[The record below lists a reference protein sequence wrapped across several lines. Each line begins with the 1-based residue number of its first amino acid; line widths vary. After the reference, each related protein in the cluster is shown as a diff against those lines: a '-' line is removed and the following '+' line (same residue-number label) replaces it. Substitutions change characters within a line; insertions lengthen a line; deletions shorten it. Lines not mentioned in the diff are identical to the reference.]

1 MSKSAITKVPPST
14 LAPVQTT
21 EEARA
26 SLAASRDR
34 LLRQLDSVKQEVETV
49 RRAVQTRIEP
59 FTDWRAY
66 VKRHPLATL
75 GATFLAGYALARLF
89 SRK

>member
-1 MSKSAITKVPPST
+1 MSKSAITKAPPRA

-21 EEARA
+21 EEARKA
-26 SLAASRDR
+26 LTASRER
-34 LLRQLDSVKQEVETV
+34 LMRQLESVKHEVETV
-49 RRAVQTRIEP
+49 RQAVQTRLEP
-59 FTDWRAY
+59 FTDWRA
-66 VKRHPLATL
+66 VVRRHPMAAL

>member
-1 MSKSAITKVPPST
+1 MSKSAITKAPPRS

-21 EEARA
+21 EEARR
-26 SLAASRDR
+26 SLAASRER
-34 LLRQLDSVKQEVETV
+34 LIRQLDSVKQEVETV
-49 RRAVQTRIEP
+49 RHAVQTRLEP

-66 VKRHPLATL
+66 VRRHPLAAI
-75 GATFLAGYALARLF
+75 GGTFLAGYALARLF